1 MAQFKAP
8 VRMGINGFGR
18 IGRLATRIMTSNPNC
33 QLAAINSGH
42 DVEYMAYQLKY
53 DTVHGRFPG
62 SVDIDGTDL
71 IINGQRVKT
80 NKTRDVGEIPW
91 RDLGVDYVCES
102 TGQFL
107 DAVKAAPH
115 IEKGGAKKVVFSAPA
130 KDKSPTFVM
139 GVNHELYTP
148 DMTYVS
154 CASCT
159 TNGLAPLVKAV
170 HDKFG
175 IDEGLMTTV
184 HAMTASQKV
193 VDSTS
198 KKDWRSGRGA
208 ADNIIP
214 ASTGA
219 AKALGLVMPE
229 MQGKIN
235 GMAFRVPVAD
245 VSIVDLTCRLSSDAT
260 FQELCDEIKR
270 RSEGDMKGFLGYTD
284 EALVSQDFVGCAT
297 SSVFDAKA
305 SMQLNDRFFKLVAWY
320 DNEGGYAHR
329 VVDLMLYMAQQDGHQ

>member
-1 MAQFKAP
+1 
-8 VRMGINGFGR
+8 
-18 IGRLATRIMTSNPNC
+18 
-33 QLAAINSGH
+33 
-42 DVEYMAYQLKY
+42 
-53 DTVHGRFPG
+53 
-62 SVDIDGTDL
+62 
-71 IINGQRVKT
+71 
-80 NKTRDVGEIPW
+80 
-91 RDLGVDYVCES
+91 
-102 TGQFL
+102 
-107 DAVKAAPH
+107 
-115 IEKGGAKKVVFSAPA
+115 
-130 KDKSPTFVM
+130 M

-159 TNGLAPLVKAV
+159 THGLAPLVKAV
-170 HDKFG
+170 HDAFG

-208 ADNIIP
+208 SDNIIP

-219 AKALGLVMPE
+219 AKSLGLVIPE
-229 MQGKIN
+229 LKGKIN

-245 VSIVDLTCRLSSDAT
+245 VSLVDLTCRLSKNVT
-260 FQELCDEIKR
+260 YEELCNEIKR

-284 EALVSQDFVGCAT
+284 EALVSQDFVGCAI
-297 SSVFDAKA
+297 SSTFDSKA
-305 SMQLNDRFFKLVAWY
+305 SMQLNERFFKLVAWY

-329 VVDLMLYMAQQDGHQ
+329 VVDLMLYMAQQDGHK